1 METWIHD
8 EILDGLSKLLCL
20 SLERS
25 PAADMIAGTAAA
37 WVEAVTFGRKWVESR
52 DRQRFRAAFITLANT
67 REQWPAPKH
76 FIEAMPAAPA
86 PLALAREH
94 KPASSGAAARAAEAV
109 AAILGDVVK
118 TMPAARVERESSA
131 EQRRRTEVELSRHYG
146 KSAAAGPDA

>member
-37 WVEAVTFGRKWVESR
+37 WVEAITFGSHWDEAR
-52 DRQRFRAAFITLANT
+52 DRPRFREAFITLANT

-86 PLALAREH
+86 PLALVREH
-94 KPASSGAAARAAEAV
+94 KPANPEVARKAV
-109 AAILGDVVK
+109 EQITAMLGDVVQP
-118 TMPAARVERESSA
+118 MPKARVERETTPG
-131 EQRRRTEVELSRHYG
+131 QRERIEADLREHYDR
-146 KSAAAGPDA
+146 KRAAGGDA

>member
-37 WVEAVTFGRKWVESR
+37 WVEAVTFGREWVESR
-52 DRQRFRAAFITLANT
+52 DRSRFRAAFVTLANT

-86 PLALAREH
+86 PLALVREH
-94 KPASSGAAARAAEAV
+94 KPASPEAVRKAAERITALLGGAV
-109 AAILGDVVK
+109 QAVPKAH
-118 TMPAARVERESSA
+118 VERETTA
-131 EQRRRTEVELSRHYG
+131 EQRGRIEAELQAHY
-146 KSAAAGPDA
+146 ARERA

>member
-37 WVEAVTFGRKWVESR
+37 WVEAITFGSHWDEAR
-52 DRQRFRAAFITLANT
+52 DRPRFREAFITLANT

-76 FIEAMPAAPA
+76 FLEAIPRIRNSLEIAYE
-86 PLALAREH
+86 R
-94 KPASSGAAARAAEAV
+94 KPASPDAARIAAEK
-109 AAILGDVVK
+109 ISKLLGDVVQP
-118 TMPAARVERESSA
+118 MPKARVERETTP
-131 EQRRRTEVELSRHYG
+131 EQRERIEADLREHYDR
-146 KSAAAGPDA
+146 KRAAGGDA

>member
-1 METWIHD
+1 METWIHH

-37 WVEAVTFGRKWVESR
+37 WVEAVTFGREWVESR
-52 DRQRFRAAFITLANT
+52 DRPRFRAAFVTLANT

-86 PLALAREH
+86 PLALVREH
-94 KPASSGAAARAAEAV
+94 KPASPEAARKAV
-109 AAILGDVVK
+109 ERITSLLGEVAQP
-118 TMPAARVERESSA
+118 MPKARVDRETTA
-131 EQRRRTEVELSRHYG
+131 EQRQQIEAELQAHYAR
-146 KSAAAGPDA
+146 KKA